1 MCIKR
6 KAMNETEIQNTQAAA
21 AENPENKAKGDELV
35 VHIVD
40 VKKSFGTQHV
50 LKGVSLDVRKGESVV
65 IMGKSGTGKSV
76 LIKCIVGLLT
86 PDSGQVEVFGQNI
99 PDLKPNDLNA
109 TRKRIGFLFQS
120 GALYDSMSVRDN
132 LLFPLRD
139 DKKMSLADKT
149 KLVEEALADVGLAES
164 IDKMPAE
171 LSGGMRKR
179 VGLARTIILKPEII
193 LYDEPTTGLDPITTH
208 EISLLIKDIK
218 EKHGSSSIIITH
230 DIECARVTADR
241 ITILY
246 EGQFIEEGSMDE
258 LNNSENETVKNFFNP
273 NRELNQKA

>member
-1 MCIKR
+1 
-6 KAMNETEIQNTQAAA
+6 MNEQETKEANATQQAAA
-21 AENPENKAKGDELV
+21 APVNNQELV
-35 VHIVD
+35 VHVVD
-40 VKKSFGTQHV
+40 VKKAFGKQEV
-50 LKGVSLDVRKGESVV
+50 LKGVSLDIHKGESVV

-76 LIKCIVGLLT
+76 LIKCLVGLLT
-86 PDSGQVEVFGQNI
+86 PDSGRAEVFGKHV
-99 PDLKPNDLNA
+99 PDLKPEELNA

-139 DKKMSLADKT
+139 DRKMSLADKT
-149 KLVEEALADVGLAES
+149 KLVEEALADVGLTDA
-164 IDKMPAE
+164 IDKMPAQ

-208 EISLLIKDIK
+208 EISLLIKDIQT
-218 EKHGSSSIIITH
+218 KHGSSSIIITH
-230 DIECARVTADR
+230 DIECARVTANR

-246 EGQFIEEGSMDE
+246 EGQFIEEGSMEE
-258 LNNSENETVKNFFNP
+258 LSNSDNETVKNFFNP
-273 NRELNQKA
+273 NRELNKKETK